1 MASLLKSVSCEDKW
15 EICVE
20 CLLPWLTTHSYDIR
34 TMCIVICIEL
44 EECEWEGIILK
55 PRKKPLH
62 IFIKVMII
70 DFMSILS
77 FIT

>member
-1 MASLLKSVSCEDKW
+1 MS
-15 EICVE
+15 
-20 CLLPWLTTHSYDIR
+20 
-34 TMCIVICIEL
+34 IVICIEL

-55 PRKKPLH
+55 PRKKLLH

-77 FIT
+77 FIMYFCLNNHIWQPLNYKYVYLFLFF

>member
-1 MASLLKSVSCEDKW
+1 MS
-15 EICVE
+15 
-20 CLLPWLTTHSYDIR
+20 
-34 TMCIVICIEL
+34 IVICIEL

-55 PRKKPLH
+55 PRKKLLH

-77 FIT
+77 FIMYFCLNNRIWQPLNYKYVYLFLFF